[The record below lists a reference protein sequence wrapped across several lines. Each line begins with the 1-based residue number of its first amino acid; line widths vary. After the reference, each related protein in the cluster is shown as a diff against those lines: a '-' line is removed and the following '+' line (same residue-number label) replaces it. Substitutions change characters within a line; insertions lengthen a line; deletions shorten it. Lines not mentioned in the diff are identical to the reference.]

1 MIDSSFKFLHLNTI
15 LFRRS
20 AETLRRSAHWALRF
34 RKRCGYGIHSPFAFG
49 FVTGVVYER
58 GEYYAYSRL
67 PLPASGRRR
76 TLRRKDL
83 RLLFRIMNFQR
94 PAVCLLVGTRHGS
107 AEALWLN
114 AGSCHTHLIEEGET
128 WHSVFDMVYAAE
140 DWPSRV
146 PSLLPRLAQG
156 GMVVVHDICSTREKR
171 EAWRRMLDMPQCVVS
186 FDLRDFGIVMYRPE
200 LQREHYRVN
209 YF

>member
-1 MIDSSFKFLHLNTI
+1 M
-15 LFRRS
+15 
-20 AETLRRSAHWALRF
+20 
-34 RKRCGYGIHSPFAFG
+34 
-49 FVTGVVYER
+49 
-58 GEYYAYSRL
+58 
-67 PLPASGRRR
+67 
-76 TLRRKDL
+76 
-83 RLLFRIMNFQR
+83 
-94 PAVCLLVGTRHGS
+94 
-107 AEALWLN
+107 
-114 AGSCHTHLIEEGET
+114 
-128 WHSVFDMVYAAE
+128 WHSVFDMVYAAG